1 MNSWSFVRTIGLEV
15 SAARYYLRLT
25 AAGARHERQCTGDP
39 QPPQDGVLTLTLN
52 RPDSLNAL
60 NAPLVIELKAALEEA
75 SRDADVGA
83 IVLRGAGRGFSAGG
97 DLREGATPKW
107 HGDAANAHEE
117 WRDSLRGAM
126 DASRLLHQM
135 PKPTIAM
142 IRGPAAG
149 AGLSLATACDLRI
162 ASTTAIFTTAFVKV
176 GFSGDFGITYFLTRL
191 VGTAKARELMFLSDK
206 IDAAEALRIGLVNR
220 VVPDEALEAQTMAV
234 ARQIASGPRVANRY
248 IKQNLN
254 AAEEGRLEGVFDM
267 EATNL
272 TRTRMTQDHA
282 EAAQG
287 VHREAPGGVQGKVTV
302 GYGDVNFHHFS
313 VTCRT
318 FTTLRPH
325 HPPL

>member
-1 MNSWSFVRTIGLEV
+1 MND
-15 SAARYYLRLT
+15 SALVIRSL
-25 AAGARHERQCTGDP
+25 
-39 QPPQDGVLTLTLN
+39 QDGVLTLTLN

-97 DLREGATPKW
+97 DLREGATTKW

-149 AGLSLATACDLRI
+149 AGLSLAAACDLRI

-234 ARQIASGPRVANRY
+234 ARQIASGPADR
-248 IKQNLN
+248 QPLHQ
-254 AAEEGRLEGVFDM
+254 AEPQRGRGGTAGRSVRHGGDQPHTHPYDAGSCRGGE
-267 EATNL
+267 
-272 TRTRMTQDHA
+272 
-282 EAAQG
+282 G
-287 VHREAPGGVQGKVTV
+287 VHREAPCGV
-302 GYGDVNFHHFS
+302 
-313 VTCRT
+313 
-318 FTTLRPH
+318 
-325 HPPL
+325 